1 MLLILLKKKQF
12 LFIYNIY
19 NPVLMYNKL
28 NIGKTKFVWVIL
40 KENTELVTIGHLP
53 EILYVR
59 SSNAR

>member
-1 MLLILLKKKQF
+1 
-12 LFIYNIY
+12 
-19 NPVLMYNKL
+19 MYNKL